1 MGRVHRST
9 QLGDVNMGLFDSVV
23 GNVLNNLGGARG
35 GGNDMLQLVM
45 GLIQQNGGL
54 GGLLDKLKQ
63 GGLAD
68 QVSSWVG
75 NGANLPLSAEQISQ
89 ALGSGP
95 LAQLAGQFGLNP
107 EEISGG
113 LAKFLPETV
122 NQLTPE
128 GRLPDNAN
136 DTDLLGQGL
145 SALAGKLFG

>member
-1 MGRVHRST
+1 
-9 QLGDVNMGLFDSVV
+9 MGLFDSVV
-23 GNVLNNLGGARG
+23 GNVLNNLGNGGAPG
-35 GGNDMLQLVM
+35 GGNDMLKLVM

-54 GGLLDKLKQ
+54 GGLLEKLKQ

-75 NGANLPLSAEQISQ
+75 SGANLPLSAEQISQ

-95 LAQLAGQFGLNP
+95 LAEMAAKFGLDP
-107 EEISGG
+107 REISSG
-113 LAKFLPETV
+113 LAKYLPETV

-136 DTDLLGQGL
+136 DPDLLGQGL
-145 SALAGKLFG
+145 SALTGKLFG

>member
-1 MGRVHRST
+1 
-9 QLGDVNMGLFDSVV
+9 MGLFDSVV